1 MNTEV
6 CICIPKIDETVNKK
20 FIKTIFNQYNLGPI
34 KKINVVYS
42 KEKSN
47 KLAFVYF
54 SHLNSSENST
64 KIKQSLDADL
74 DFKIMY
80 DFPWFWK
87 CYKAKDR
94 N

>member
-34 KKINVVYS
+34 KKINLLYS

-47 KLAFVYF
+47 KLSFVYF

-87 CYKAKDR
+87 CYKAKD
-94 N
+94 

>member
-6 CICIPKIDETVNKK
+6 CICIPKIKETINKK
-20 FIKTIFNQYNLGPI
+20 FINDIFNEYNLGPI

-42 KEKSN
+42 KEKAN

-54 SHLNSSENST
+54 HHLNTSENSI
-64 KIKQSLDADL
+64 KIKKYLDEGL

-87 CYKAKDR
+87 CYKAKD
-94 N
+94 

>member
-87 CYKAKDR
+87 CYKAKD
-94 N
+94 

>member
-6 CICIPKIDETVNKK
+6 CICIPKIKETVNKNV
-20 FIKTIFNQYNLGPI
+20 IQTIFSEYNFGPI

-42 KEKSN
+42 KEKAN

-54 SHLNSSENST
+54 HHLNTSENSI
-64 KIKQSLDADL
+64 KIKKYLDEDL

-87 CYKAKDR
+87 CYKAKD
-94 N
+94 

>member
-1 MNTEV
+1 MTSEV
-6 CICIPKIDETVNKK
+6 CICIPKINETVTKK

-54 SHLNSSENST
+54 RHLNSSENST
-64 KIKQSLDADL
+64 KIKQYLEADL

-87 CYKAKDR
+87 CYKAKD

>member
-6 CICIPKIDETVNKK
+6 CICIPKIKETINKK
-20 FIKTIFNQYNLGPI
+20 FIIDTFNEYNLGPI

-42 KEKSN
+42 KEKAN

-54 SHLNSSENST
+54 HHLNTSENSI
-64 KIKQSLDADL
+64 KIKKYLDEDL

-87 CYKAKDR
+87 CYKAKD
-94 N
+94 